1 MKCNP
6 AVIAAL
12 KSAGLA
18 LSASHNLTATDRA
31 GLPRCRWP
39 VYVLDHGA
47 EIALVDAALVSLG
60 EPSSIDSARE
70 CGCCNSCPSTSSA

>member
-1 MKCNP
+1 MIKIKI
-6 AVIAAL
+6 IAAL

-18 LSASHNLTATDRA
+18 LSASHNLTVTDRA
-31 GLPRCRWP
+31 DLPRDRWT

-47 EIALVDAALVSLG
+47 EIARVDAALVSLG

-70 CGCCNSCPSTSSA
+70 CGCYNSCPPTSSA

>member
-1 MKCNP
+1 MNEIKI
-6 AVIAAL
+6 IAAL

-31 GLPRCRWP
+31 DLPRDQWP

-47 EIALVDAALVSLG
+47 QIALVDAALVSLG